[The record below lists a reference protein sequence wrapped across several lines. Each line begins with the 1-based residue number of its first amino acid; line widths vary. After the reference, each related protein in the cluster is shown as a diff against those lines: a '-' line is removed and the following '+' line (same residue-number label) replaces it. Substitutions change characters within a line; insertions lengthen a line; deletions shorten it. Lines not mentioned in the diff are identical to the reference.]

1 MFNQCISPPELDDK
15 QLLVYLDGGV
25 DKEVVSHLGRCGYC
39 LERANALAR
48 LQNRLT
54 SRLYRINCPSS
65 LELGEYHLHM
75 LPASQMLMTGQHV
88 RECPHCTRELAQLE
102 EFFLGDLAPME
113 NSLLGQAKVLIAR
126 LVGGSAG
133 ESTPT
138 FAALRGE
145 VKGPITLE
153 ADGIVIVLDIQQTT
167 EGRVNILGQV
177 AADDQDQWT
186 GALVELLQEN
196 ELQSSTTV
204 DDLGAFHSEGIM
216 PGSKELRIIP
226 KDNSLIVMS
235 NFEVPT

>member
-1 MFNQCISPPELDDK
+1 LFNRCVSPPELDDK

-25 DKEVVSHLGRCGYC
+25 DKEVVSHLERCGYC
-39 LERANALAR
+39 FERANALAR

-65 LELGEYHLHM
+65 LELGEYQLRM
-75 LPASQMLMTGQHV
+75 LPASQMLVIGQHV
-88 RECPHCTRELAQLE
+88 RECPHCAREIAQLE
-102 EFFLGDLAPME
+102 EFFLSDLAPTE
-113 NSLLGQAKVLIAR
+113 NNLFGQAKVLIAR

-133 ESTPT
+133 ESTPA

-145 VKGPITLE
+145 AKGPITLE
-153 ADGIVIVLDIQQTT
+153 TDGIVIVLDVQPTN
-167 EGRVNILGQV
+167 EGKVNILGQV

-186 GALVELLQEN
+186 EALVELRQGG
-196 ELQSSTTV
+196 ELEFSTTV

-216 PGSKELRIIP
+216 PGSKELRIIA
-226 KDNSLIVMS
+226 KDSSRIVVS